1 MAFIDELMKL
11 QGNQMGRTPIANPMM
26 APQPILMQPPQVAPQ
41 ATPQA
46 TPQAPQAP
54 QAPVVQGQVEPNFM
68 SKLGSLFG
76 GGSGGGA
83 GLPQAFTPPSAG
95 AVQAQER
102 TDIAPVSLESLGLES
117 PQQRVLQESAASG
130 AIQDPFGVT
139 QAQIEQAGNAD
150 FGKGTASPSL
160 VPSGSLGTVPYDPTL
175 PVPQVSQEN
184 IAGAQGPLAETI
196 QPTAPTAFQSPSASG
211 LATAGGQPLAEF
223 LAGGQQLDPQGRM
236 IDPSADRSF
245 FEQQS
250 AAREQRA
257 AEQFGV
263 ARGPDARDRGVG
275 ELSMA
280 DAVDLAGGD
289 RDKARAMVVASRQAP
304 AGQTL
309 TPEQQV
315 ARERLE
321 LDRAKFADSVIA
333 REGAPK
339 DMTASQKE
347 FAKKAGE
354 GAYDWDQCG
363 RANAKENIDKFDGV
377 IRDLKTGQLDTR
389 TLVEFAPLVGDWA
402 RAAINPTG
410 QQGLDTIRGVIF
422 QGLRDTLGAQFTE
435 REGERL
441 VSASYN
447 PKLDEASYIARL
459 EPALELMRAT
469 FDAKEALTQ
478 HIINGGSV
486 TDYKGQTPR
495 EVYDS
500 FNGGSGG
507 SPIQGDVD
515 VASDADAILAAQ

>member
-11 QGNQMGRTPIANPMM
+11 QGNQMGRTP
-26 APQPILMQPPQVAPQ
+26 VAPFP

-54 QAPVVQGQVEPNFM
+54 QASVVQGQVEPNFM

-211 LATAGGQPLAEF
+211 LTTAGGQPLAEF

-257 AEQFGV
+257 AAQFGV
-263 ARGPDARDRGVG
+263 ARGPDARDR
-275 ELSMA
+275 
-280 DAVDLAGGD
+280 DAGGD
-289 RDKARAMVVASRQAP
+289 KPDFRALARAQGAKGSAVNAQAKQLEADYDLKRSAGAETPLEQAQKEATLAKTVQDTEIAASKEERARKAAA
-304 AGQTL
+304 AGLNL
-309 TPEQQV
+309 TPGEQKIDTDAAPDLNDWRMNGSALAQSNMSQLSEV
-315 ARERLE
+315 IGDLE
-321 LDRAKFADSVIA
+321 D
-333 REGAPK
+333 G
-339 DMTASQKE
+339 
-347 FAKKAGE
+347 
-354 GAYDWDQCG
+354 
-363 RANAKENIDKFDGV
+363 NID
-377 IRDLKTGQLDTR
+377 TR
-389 TLVEFAPLVGDWA
+389 NISDFAPMSDTV
-402 RAAINPTG
+402 RALFNPTG
-410 QQGLDTIRGVIF
+410 QDALDKVRGVIF
-422 QGLRDTLGAQFTE
+422 QSLKATLGGQFAE
-435 REGERL
+435 KEGVRL
-441 VSASYN
+441 VEAAYN
-447 PKLDEASYIARL
+447 PKLKAEQNIDRLGALLRRTQAAAQAKDQMSQYFNEKGTLKGYSGAGAR
-459 EPALELMRAT
+459 AA
-469 FDAKEALTQ
+469 FDASTGAQGAK
-478 HIINGGSV
+478 
-486 TDYKGQTPR
+486 
-495 EVYDS
+495 
-500 FNGGSGG
+500 G
-507 SPIQGDVD
+507 SPIKGDVD
-515 VASDADAILAAQ
+515 YATEADSRLGNY